1 MSTRRSPR
9 SFAARRRSV
18 AEVAAETER
27 LILRTWEL
35 ADRSEYARHV
45 NTPEVG
51 RHVGGVQSEEELSA
65 AFERL
70 EGYHRDT
77 GHTFW
82 AVERKGDGVLL
93 GFCGLKLANVPG
105 TPVHGEVEIGWRL
118 RADAWGQGYAKEA
131 AQASLDWAWANL
143 DCDRVVSFTIPA
155 NEASW
160 GLMERLGM
168 TRRPDLDFAHPH
180 FAPDHPLSQHIT
192 YAIERPRVNP

>member
-1 MSTRRSPR
+1 M
-9 SFAARRRSV
+9 AEVV
-18 AEVAAETER
+18 AETQR
-27 LILRTWEL
+27 LILRTWKPE
-35 ADRSEYARHV
+35 DRAAYAKHL
-45 NTPEVG
+45 NTPAVTQ
-51 RHVGGVQSEEELSA
+51 HVGGLQSGEDMGA
-65 AFERL
+65 AFERID
-70 EGYHRDT
+70 GYQRDH

-82 AVERKGDGVLL
+82 AVERKGDGALL
-93 GFCGLKLANVPG
+93 GFCGLKVANVPG

-192 YAIERPRVNP
+192 YAITRPRVNP